1 MIKMERIYRVLA
13 LALCAV
19 SLAFAANAQERV
31 YVSTDKECYLAGEN
45 MWISVYCLDD
55 AAGGYSQLSKVAYLE
70 FYNKE
75 GLVSQIKLPLKEG
88 RGCGRLQIPL
98 SFATGNYS
106 IAAYTQKYG
115 GASKGEFNG
124 KIVTVFNTL
133 SSQRVKDGV
142 EVVPDDE
149 PLMGDGS
156 LKGRCNWL
164 SVDVQTGKA
173 DGESVPVEI
182 KNLSDKGASVSVSIY
197 HIDPLGEMVGAY
209 GYDRTTLL
217 ERKGDFE
224 LSPEVDYAGEVI
236 RVRISSGGKKSD
248 MKDVAVYMSA
258 MGNTDDIY
266 INTAD
271 EKGEAV
277 YYTSNIYG
285 TRDLVFEVEGDTSSM
300 YNVEILQQKAHHRV
314 AGIPVLK
321 ISPKMKEALQSRG
334 MDMQIAKRFEADT
347 IFNLMPRRENSFIGT
362 VEPRV
367 YRLDDY
373 TRFPVMEEVVR
384 EFVKDLRIRK
394 EGDETVMRLL
404 WGTKARALVLLDG
417 VPVTD
422 HSLVVGLDPH
432 LVKEIVLY
440 SRRYVLNNRIFDG
453 VVKFN
458 TYKGDMGGV
467 KLARNV
473 SVVNHRGVQYP
484 LAFLGDQLA
493 DMPNYPNFNNTIY
506 WNPVV
511 EIEKGGTVSFKCM
524 KPQYKGRF
532 RMVIEGLDSNAEEV
546 YLSTFFTIE

>member
-1 MIKMERIYRVLA
+1 MERIYRVLA

-19 SLAFAANAQERV
+19 SLAFAVNAQERV

-45 MWISVYCLDD
+45 MWISVYCLDEV
-55 AAGGYSQLSKVAYLE
+55 AGGYSQLSKVAYLE
-70 FYNKE
+70 FHNLE
-75 GLVSQIKLPLKEG
+75 GMASLIKLPLKEG

-98 SFATGNYS
+98 SYATGNYS
-106 IAAYTQKYG
+106 IVAYTERHG

-142 EVVPDDE
+142 EVVKDDE
-149 PLMGDGS
+149 PLMGDGKI
-156 LKGRCNWL
+156 KGRCNWL
-164 SVDVQTGKA
+164 SVDAQTDKG
-173 DGESVPVEI
+173 DGMSFPVEI
-182 KNLSDKGASVSVSIY
+182 KNLSEKGASVSVSIY

-209 GYDRTTLL
+209 GYDGTTLL

-236 RVRISSGGKKSD
+236 RVRISRNGMKAGD
-248 MKDVAVYMSA
+248 LKDVAVYMSA

-271 EKGEAV
+271 EKGEVV
-277 YYTSNIYG
+277 YYTSNVYG
-285 TRDLVFEVEGDTSSM
+285 TRDLVFEVEGDTSNM
-300 YNVEILQQKAHHRV
+300 YNVEILQHKAQHKA

-321 ISPKMKEALQSRG
+321 ISSKMKEALQNRG

-362 VEPRV
+362 VQPRV

-373 TRFPVMEEVVR
+373 TRFPVMEEVIR
-384 EFVKDLRIRK
+384 EFVKDLRVRK
-394 EGDETVMRLL
+394 EGNETVMRLL

-422 HSLVVGLDPH
+422 HSVAVGLDPH

-440 SRRYVLNNRIFDG
+440 SRRYVLNNRIYDG

-484 LAFLGDQLA
+484 LGFLGDQLA
-493 DMPNYPNFNNTIY
+493 DMANYPNFNNTIY

-511 EIEKGGTVSFKCM
+511 EIEQGGTVTFKCM

-532 RMVIEGLDSNAEEV
+532 RMVIEGLDSNEEEV

>member
-1 MIKMERIYRVLA
+1 MKRIYRVLA
-13 LALCAV
+13 LVLCAV
-19 SLAFAANAQERV
+19 SLAFAANAQESV

-55 AAGGYSQLSKVAYLE
+55 VAGGYSQLSKVAYLE

-75 GLVSQIKLPLKEG
+75 GLASQIKLPLKDG

-98 SFATGNYS
+98 SYATGNYS
-106 IAAYTQKYG
+106 IVAYTEKYG

-142 EVVPDDE
+142 EVVKDDE
-149 PLMGDGS
+149 SLMGDGKI
-156 LKGRCNWL
+156 KGRCNWL
-164 SVDVQTGKA
+164 SVDAQTDKG
-173 DGESVPVEI
+173 DGMSFPVEI
-182 KNLSDKGASVSVSIY
+182 KNLSEKGASVSVSIY

-209 GYDRTTLL
+209 GYDGTTLL

-224 LSPEVDYAGEVI
+224 VSPEIDYAGEVI
-236 RVRISSGGKKSD
+236 KVRILQGGKKAAD

-285 TRDLVFEVEGDTSSM
+285 TRDLVFEVEGDTSCM
-300 YNVEILQQKAHHRV
+300 YNVEILQRKAQHR
-314 AGIPVLK
+314 AAEIPVLK
-321 ISPKMKEALQSRG
+321 ISPKMKEALQNRG

-362 VEPRV
+362 VQPRV
-367 YRLDDY
+367 YRLDEY
-373 TRFPVMEEVVR
+373 TRFPVMEEVIR
-384 EFVKDLRIRK
+384 EFVKDLRVRK
-394 EGDETVMRLL
+394 EGNETVMRLL

-422 HSLVVGLDPH
+422 HSVVVGLDPH
-432 LVKEIVLY
+432 LVKEIILY
-440 SRRYVLNNRIFDG
+440 SRRYVLNNRIYDG

-511 EIEKGGTVSFKCM
+511 EIDKGATVSFKCM

-532 RMVIEGLDSNAEEV
+532 RMVIEGLDSNGEEV
-546 YLSTFFTIE
+546 YLSTFFTID